1 MAKKEKK
8 EKEKVQGW
16 NEKKKKEKGT
26 SIDDWKEYSNCVKT
40 LLFYREIYLIPSFKI
55 LILMQVYAHV

>member
-8 EKEKVQGW
+8 KEGRKCKD
-16 NEKKKKEKGT
+16 ETKKKKEKGT

>member
-8 EKEKVQGW
+8 RKGESARMKR
-16 NEKKKKEKGT
+16 KKKKEKGT